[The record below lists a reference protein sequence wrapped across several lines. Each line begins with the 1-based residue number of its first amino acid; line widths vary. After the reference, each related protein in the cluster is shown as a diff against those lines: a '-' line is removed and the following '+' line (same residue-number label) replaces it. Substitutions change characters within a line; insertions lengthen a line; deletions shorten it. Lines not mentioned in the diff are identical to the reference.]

1 MGRLIAITLWRSK
14 MIKKVITYKGEK
26 YAWKCY
32 YADGSYY
39 ENENG
44 FVLTDR
50 KGEVDFDSCNMLE
63 MQNKK

>member
-1 MGRLIAITLWRSK
+1 